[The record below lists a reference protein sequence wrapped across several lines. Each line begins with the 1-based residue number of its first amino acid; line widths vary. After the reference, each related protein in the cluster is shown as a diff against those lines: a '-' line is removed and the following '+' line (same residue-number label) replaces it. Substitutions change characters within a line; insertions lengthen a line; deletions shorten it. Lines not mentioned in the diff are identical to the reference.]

1 MAIALAACDLGLGF
15 DCTPN
20 NPNSL
25 NAVCKES
32 LECCPHESF
41 TEDMQRQLGRKFGE
55 VYAMSEEFKE
65 ALARNDE
72 SVLNR
77 FIEIKAP

>member
-1 MAIALAACDLGLGF
+1 
-15 DCTPN
+15 
-20 NPNSL
+20 
-25 NAVCKES
+25 
-32 LECCPHESF
+32 
-41 TEDMQRQLGRKFGE
+41 MQRQLGRKFGE